1 MGRTSASPK
10 ELSQKKVG
18 RRRSIEAVSG
28 VADVAAEAVIEKIA
42 TNGTIEID
50 ETIGTSEM
58 TETDGTENAEMAIDE
73 TGIGTGTEIGVMIV
87 ETGKTKGKRTM
98 AKRRNAGYGAG
109 VAKKNEAGA
118 MTGVE
123 MTGVEMTGVE
133 MTGVERSAG
142 AEVGTETMRKGS
154 LGPPT
159 FLMRNQLLPQKSLTQ
174 QPTLLNR
181 RLGTPSPV
189 GKPQAMSTRGL
200 QPLPLPCLL
209 QSNTRGLPLQL
220 PHPLVSTTRGLQLL
234 FPLLLLLPWNSR
246 GLQLPLPLPPPRG
259 LQILL
264 PHPPPRGLG
273 LQLPLPKLSNTHGL
287 PLQLLFPTPSNT
299 RGPPHRL
306 LFPKPSSTRGLQ
318 LPLPLLAPR
327 GLLFP
332 KPSNTRG
339 LPLLLPLHHW
349 KHHHGMSTQWRW
361 QRRRQSRP

>member
-1 MGRTSASPK
+1 
-10 ELSQKKVG
+10 
-18 RRRSIEAVSG
+18 
-28 VADVAAEAVIEKIA
+28 
-42 TNGTIEID
+42 
-50 ETIGTSEM
+50 
-58 TETDGTENAEMAIDE
+58 
-73 TGIGTGTEIGVMIV
+73 
-87 ETGKTKGKRTM
+87 
-98 AKRRNAGYGAG
+98 
-109 VAKKNEAGA
+109 
-118 MTGVE
+118 
-123 MTGVEMTGVE
+123 

-181 RLGTPSPV
+181 RLGMPSPV

-220 PHPLVSTTRGLQLL
+220 
-234 FPLLLLLPWNSR
+234 
-246 GLQLPLPLPPPRG
+246 
-259 LQILL
+259 
-264 PHPPPRGLG
+264 
-273 LQLPLPKLSNTHGL
+273 
-287 PLQLLFPTPSNT
+287 LFPTPSNT
-299 RGPPHRL
+299 RGPPHKLLFPKPSTTRGLPHRL

>member
-1 MGRTSASPK
+1 
-10 ELSQKKVG
+10 
-18 RRRSIEAVSG
+18 
-28 VADVAAEAVIEKIA
+28 
-42 TNGTIEID
+42 
-50 ETIGTSEM
+50 
-58 TETDGTENAEMAIDE
+58 
-73 TGIGTGTEIGVMIV
+73 
-87 ETGKTKGKRTM
+87 
-98 AKRRNAGYGAG
+98 
-109 VAKKNEAGA
+109 
-118 MTGVE
+118 
-123 MTGVEMTGVE
+123 MTGVE

-209 QSNTRGLPLQL
+209 
-220 PHPLVSTTRGLQLL
+220 
-234 FPLLLLLPWNSR
+234 
-246 GLQLPLPLPPPRG
+246 
-259 LQILL
+259 
-264 PHPPPRGLG
+264 
-273 LQLPLPKLSNTHGL
+273 
-287 PLQLLFPTPSNT
+287 PSNT
-299 RGPPHRL
+299 RGPPHKL